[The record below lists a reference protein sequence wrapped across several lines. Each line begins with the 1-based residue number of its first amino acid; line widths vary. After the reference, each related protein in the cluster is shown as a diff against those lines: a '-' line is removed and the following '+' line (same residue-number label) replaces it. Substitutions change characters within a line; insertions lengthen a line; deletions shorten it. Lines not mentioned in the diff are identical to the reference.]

1 MPYKILLVED
11 EALIAMNQAQILEQ
25 HGYEVVSVYSGS
37 EAIKT
42 VESNPDISLILMDID
57 LGSGIDGTETARKIL
72 KKQEVP
78 IVFLSSHSEKE
89 YVEKVNKIAGYG
101 YVMKSSGEF
110 VLIESI
116 NMAYKLFELQ
126 RETRRY
132 ARELEDAEQKSEEQ
146 RFYLDATINSIP
158 VAIVTS
164 DESNRIVK
172 WNKGAERLFGYTEK
186 EAIGKD
192 IDDLITHSAT
202 REREHAVDVTKRVL
216 EAHHIE
222 DRETIRYR
230 KDNEPVHVHLS
241 AAPILKDGTILG
253 VVASYQDITERV
265 KTEKQLEENSELL
278 QNVTDNILDL
288 VALTDLSGNFKFVGK
303 SHAILGYD
311 PEYVLKK
318 NVLDFVHP
326 DDFPRIKKEF
336 NEFVTKREDKRK
348 VEYRYR
354 CADGSYIWLESVGK
368 TVKDNSGE
376 VKELIFSSRD
386 ISTRKQIEKKLQKS
400 EERYRHIFNASR
412 VSLWEEDISAI
423 HAHVERLRQEG
434 VTDFEQYF
442 DAHPEIVKELIGEV
456 EIVDVND
463 TTLRWYRA
471 ESKEEMLGS
480 LDQFFDFTE
489 HNIEHFKKELLAIC
503 RGERNFE
510 KTIQGKT
517 FDGKTLDLLVRI
529 TIPRAN
535 DDNNMLVAITDITE
549 IKEME
554 SELSKTL
561 IAKNNLMA
569 ELNHRVKN
577 NLSIVS
583 SLINL
588 KDNSLGEEVDLS
600 DIKHQV
606 DAIQTVHDKLSN
618 TEDFSSIELKDYI
631 QDILKTIF
639 STYSTLKVEIS
650 NEIGEVEF
658 PTKKAVSLGLITNE
672 IATNAVKYGFVKEKK
687 AEFTVRLCEDTE
699 NGQYIYTL
707 SNSGIPFPEE
717 IDFDNPTTLG
727 LKLIRGLVSQLRGS
741 IDLQKK
747 PIPVFTIRFP
757 MEEK

>member
-1 MPYKILLVED
+1 
-11 EALIAMNQAQILEQ
+11 
-25 HGYEVVSVYSGS
+25 
-37 EAIKT
+37 
-42 VESNPDISLILMDID
+42 
-57 LGSGIDGTETARKIL
+57 
-72 KKQEVP
+72 
-78 IVFLSSHSEKE
+78 
-89 YVEKVNKIAGYG
+89 
-101 YVMKSSGEF
+101 
-110 VLIESI
+110 
-116 NMAYKLFELQ
+116 
-126 RETRRY
+126 
-132 ARELEDAEQKSEEQ
+132 
-146 RFYLDATINSIP
+146 
-158 VAIVTS
+158 
-164 DESNRIVK
+164 
-172 WNKGAERLFGYTEK
+172 
-186 EAIGKD
+186 
-192 IDDLITHSAT
+192 
-202 REREHAVDVTKRVL
+202 
-216 EAHHIE
+216 
-222 DRETIRYR
+222 
-230 KDNEPVHVHLS
+230 
-241 AAPILKDGTILG
+241 
-253 VVASYQDITERV
+253 
-265 KTEKQLEENSELL
+265 
-278 QNVTDNILDL
+278 
-288 VALTDLSGNFKFVGK
+288 
-303 SHAILGYD
+303 
-311 PEYVLKK
+311 
-318 NVLDFVHP
+318 VLDFVHP

-336 NEFVTKREDKRK
+336 NEFVAKGEDKRK

-354 CADGSYIWLESVGK
+354 CADGSYIWMETVGK

-412 VSLWEEDISAI
+412 VSLWEEDISSI
-423 HAHVERLRQEG
+423 HAHIERLRQEG
-434 VTDFEQYF
+434 VTDFEHYF
-442 DAHPEIVKELIGEV
+442 DTHPEIVKQLIGEV
-456 EIVDVND
+456 KIVDVNE
-463 TTLRWYRA
+463 TTIRWYRA

-639 STYSTLKVEIS
+639 STYSTLKVKIS

-672 IATNAVKYGFVKEKK
+672 IATNAVKYGFIKRKK

-699 NGQYIYTL
+699 NGQYVYTL

-717 IDFDNPTTLG
+717 IDFNNPTTLG
-727 LKLIRGLVSQLRGS
+727 LKLIRGLVSQLRGT
-741 IDLQKK
+741 IDLQKE

-757 MEEK
+757 IGEN